1 MPGGGRHGCKP
12 YVKISTT
19 YQSIIKIIDGSESLY
34 KTNGK
39 ENATIIF
46 QEVTNML
53 LDITAPIIPF
63 KGFGE
68 IKLYSTRDEL
78 SDLLSLNNVEAMV
91 INENW
96 IRYDIQN
103 SVELFFHL
111 GNNKLFRIIT
121 LDNYKGRL
129 FEKIGVGTTEQKM
142 LEIEPSFVYNEF
154 EEVWESDKGVFIE
167 MDAETNRV
175 RWISVYI
182 PELDLEN
189 FEEIVQIAVDAG
201 VKKIIP
207 HVYSSIIDQE
217 TGDTRTEDVKT
228 LLTMMKNTLNK

>member
-1 MPGGGRHGCKP
+1 
-12 YVKISTT
+12 
-19 YQSIIKIIDGSESLY
+19 
-34 KTNGK
+34 
-39 ENATIIF
+39 
-46 QEVTNML
+46 ML

-111 GNNKLFRIIT
+111 ENDKLFRITT

-129 FEKIGVGTTEQKM
+129 FEKIGVGTTEQEM

-167 MDAETNRV
+167 MDAETNKV

-182 PELDLEN
+182 SELDLES
-189 FEEIVQIAVDAG
+189 FEEC
-201 VKKIIP
+201 
-207 HVYSSIIDQE
+207 
-217 TGDTRTEDVKT
+217 
-228 LLTMMKNTLNK
+228 NW

>member
-1 MPGGGRHGCKP
+1 MEK
-12 YVKISTT
+12 KL
-19 YQSIIKIIDGSESLY
+19 QQLF
-34 KTNGK
+34 
-39 ENATIIF
+39 F
-46 QEVTNML
+46 QEVTNMI

-167 MDAETNRV
+167 MDAETNKV

-182 PELDLEN
+182 PELDLES
-189 FEEIVQIAVDAG
+189 FEEC
-201 VKKIIP
+201 
-207 HVYSSIIDQE
+207 
-217 TGDTRTEDVKT
+217 
-228 LLTMMKNTLNK
+228 NW